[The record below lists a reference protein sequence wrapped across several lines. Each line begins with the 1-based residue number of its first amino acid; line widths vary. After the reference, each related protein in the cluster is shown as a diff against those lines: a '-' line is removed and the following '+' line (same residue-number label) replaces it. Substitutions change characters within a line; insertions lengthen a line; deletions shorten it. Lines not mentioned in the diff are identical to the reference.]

1 MATQNNIRNI
11 AIIAHV
17 DHGKTTLVDEMLKQG
32 GIYRENQATQDRV
45 MDSGDLER
53 ERGITIL
60 AKNTSVHYKDY
71 KINIVDTP
79 GHADFGGEVERI
91 LKMVNGVI
99 LLVDAAEGPMPQTRF
114 VLQKAL
120 ELGHKVIVAVN
131 KVDKPDA
138 RIHEVMDEVLELLLD
153 LDATDEQFNSPT
165 VFCSGRQGIAS
176 YSPDEL
182 GKDLTPLFETI
193 VNYIEAPKGD
203 ENAPLQ
209 MLVSSIDYNDYVGR
223 IAVGRIERG
232 ITILA
237 KNTSV
242 RYKDYKINIV
252 DTPGHADFGG
262 EVERILKMVNGVILL
277 VDAAEGP
284 MPQTRFVLQKALE
297 LGHKVIVAVN
307 KVDKPDARIHEV
319 MDEVLELLLD
329 LDATDEQFN
338 SPTVFCSGRH
348 GTASYSPDEMGS
360 NLEPLFDTIVRYIDA
375 PQGDETAP
383 LQLLVSSIDY
393 NEYVGRIA
401 IGRIER
407 GTIKVNQE
415 VTICDFHDPEMKQKG
430 KVVALYAFDGLGKA
444 PVQTASA
451 GEIVALSGMADIT
464 IGRTLCATDCV
475 EPLPFVKISDPTIEM
490 TFAVNDSPFAGKEG
504 KFVTSRNLRDRLEK
518 ELLKDV
524 SLHVTEQG
532 TDAFNVAGRGEMH
545 LSILMETMRREGFE
559 FSVSTPRVLTK
570 EIDGK
575 LCEPI
580 ERMVADVPEEC
591 MGAVIEKMGRRKGDL
606 LGMTPMGSRYRLE
619 FKVPSRGLFGY
630 RSEFLTDTKGEGIMS
645 SVLDSYAPMK
655 GEIERR
661 LVGSLIAHESG
672 EAVAYGLGG
681 AQERGALFI
690 GPGTPV
696 YAGMVVGICS
706 RNEDMTVNVCKRKQL
721 TNMRASGSDDA
732 IRLVTPKVFS
742 LEQCLEFLA
751 DDELLECT
759 PKSLR
764 IRKRELDHGIRM
776 RELMKRR
783 NQE

>member
-1 MATQNNIRNI
+1 MALQENIRNI

-32 GIYRENQATQDRV
+32 GIYRENQVTQDRV

-60 AKNTSVHYKDY
+60 AKNTSVTYGDY

-138 RIHEVMDEVLELLLD
+138 RVHEVMDEVLELLLD
-153 LDATDEQFNSPT
+153 LNATDEQFNSPT
-165 VFCSGRQGIAS
+165 VFCSGRQGTAS
-176 YSPDEL
+176 YGPDEA
-182 GKDLTPLFETI
+182 GTDLKPLFETI
-193 VNYIEAPKGD
+193 IKYIPAPEGD
-203 ENAPLQ
+203 AN
-209 MLVSSIDYNDYVGR
+209 
-223 IAVGRIERG
+223 
-232 ITILA
+232 
-237 KNTSV
+237 
-242 RYKDYKINIV
+242 
-252 DTPGHADFGG
+252 
-262 EVERILKMVNGVILL
+262 
-277 VDAAEGP
+277 
-284 MPQTRFVLQKALE
+284 
-297 LGHKVIVAVN
+297 
-307 KVDKPDARIHEV
+307 
-319 MDEVLELLLD
+319 
-329 LDATDEQFN
+329 
-338 SPTVFCSGRH
+338 
-348 GTASYSPDEMGS
+348 
-360 NLEPLFDTIVRYIDA
+360 
-375 PQGDETAP
+375 AP

-401 IGRIER
+401 VGRVER

-415 VTICDFHDPEMKQKG
+415 VLICDYHDPDHKQKG
-430 KVVALYAFDGLGKA
+430 KVVALYEYDGLGKN
-444 PVQTASA
+444 PIQEASA
-451 GEIVALSGMADIT
+451 GQIVALSGMSDIT
-464 IGRTLCATDCV
+464 IGRTLCAV
-475 EPLPFVKISDPTIEM
+475 ENPEPLPFVKISDPTIEM

-504 KFVTSRNLRDRLEK
+504 KFVTSRNLRDRLER

-532 TDAFNVAGRGEMH
+532 TDSFNVAGRGEMH
-545 LSILMETMRREGFE
+545 LSILMETMRREGYE

-580 ERMVADVPEEC
+580 ERMVADVPEDC
-591 MGAVIEKMGRRKGDL
+591 MGAVIEKMGRRKADL
-606 LGMTPMGSRYRLE
+606 LSMTPMGSRYRLE
-619 FKVPSRGLFGY
+619 FMVPSRGLFGY
-630 RSEFLTDTKGEGIMS
+630 RNEFLTDTRGEGIMS

-655 GEIERR
+655 GQIERR
-661 LVGSLIAHESG
+661 LTGSLIAFETG
-672 EAVAYGLGG
+672 EACSYGLFN

-690 GPGTPV
+690 GAGTPV

-706 RNEDMTVNVCKRKQL
+706 RNEDMTVNVCKKKQL
-721 TNMRASGSDDA
+721 TNMRASGSDEA
-732 IRLVTPKVFS
+732 LRLTSPKIFS

-764 IRKRELDHGIRM
+764 IRKRTLDHATRM
-776 RELMKRR
+776 REVMKRR
-783 NQE
+783 NGE

>member
-1 MATQNNIRNI
+1 MASQDKIRNI

-32 GIYRENQATQDRV
+32 GIYRENQATVERV

-138 RIHEVMDEVLELLLD
+138 RVHEVMDEVLELLLD
-153 LDATDEQFNSPT
+153 LNATDEQFNSPT
-165 VFCSGRQGIAS
+165 VFCSGRQGTAS
-176 YSPDEL
+176 YGPDEQ
-182 GKDLTPLFETI
+182 GTDLTPLFETI
-193 VNYIEAPKGD
+193 VNYIDAPQGD

-209 MLVSSIDYNDYVGR
+209 LLVSSIDYNDYVGR
-223 IAVGRIERG
+223 IAVGR
-232 ITILA
+232 
-237 KNTSV
+237 V
-242 RYKDYKINIV
+242 
-252 DTPGHADFGG
+252 
-262 EVERILKMVNGVILL
+262 
-277 VDAAEGP
+277 
-284 MPQTRFVLQKALE
+284 
-297 LGHKVIVAVN
+297 
-307 KVDKPDARIHEV
+307 
-319 MDEVLELLLD
+319 
-329 LDATDEQFN
+329 
-338 SPTVFCSGRH
+338 
-348 GTASYSPDEMGS
+348 
-360 NLEPLFDTIVRYIDA
+360 
-375 PQGDETAP
+375 
-383 LQLLVSSIDY
+383 
-393 NEYVGRIA
+393 
-401 IGRIER
+401 ER

-415 VTICDFHDPEMKQKG
+415 VTICDFHNPEMKAKG
-430 KVVALYAFDGLGKA
+430 KVVALYEFDGLGKNPIQEA
-444 PVQTASA
+444 KA

-464 IGRTLCATDCV
+464 IGRTLCAPECV

-490 TFAVNDSPFAGKEG
+490 TFSVNDSPFAGKEG
-504 KFVTSRNLRDRLEK
+504 KFVTSRNLRDRLER

-545 LSILMETMRREGFE
+545 LSILMETMRRAGYE
-559 FSVSTPRVLTK
+559 FAVSTPRVLTK

-575 LCEPI
+575 TCEPI

-591 MGAVIEKMGRRKGDL
+591 MGSVIEKMGRRKGDL
-606 LGMTPMGSRYRLE
+606 LSMTPMGSRYRLE
-619 FKVPSRGLFGY
+619 FLVPSRGLFGY
-630 RSEFLTDTKGEGIMS
+630 RNEFLTDTRGEGIMS

-661 LVGSLIAHESG
+661 LTGSLIAFETG
-672 EAVAYGLGG
+672 EAVAYGLAA

-696 YAGMVVGICS
+696 YAGMVIGICS

-721 TNMRASGSDDA
+721 TNMRAAGSDDA
-732 IRLVTPKVFS
+732 IRLTPPRNYS

-764 IRKRELDHGIRM
+764 IRKRVLDHAARM

-783 NQE
+783 AQEG